1 MVRLDQEVPD
11 QISPFQLPNYKEVQ
25 YLKTN
30 YYHVAAQDVL
40 NNLGVT
46 EDGLQGSEAQKRLQ
60 KYGSNELASE
70 KRTSILQKF
79 INQFKDLMIIILL
92 IATVISALIGE
103 LSDAVIILLVV
114 VLNAA
119 FGVFQESK
127 AENAI
132 AALQKMAT
140 PYTRVKRDGQI
151 QQIPSNEIT
160 VGDIV
165 LLEAGDV
172 VPADAR
178 IIKAHNLKIEE
189 SALTGESVPSDKQST
204 ILTEEKPG
212 IGDQHNMAFLNTNVT
227 YGTAQAVVTA
237 VGMDT
242 QVGKIAD
249 MISGVE
255 QTTTPL
261 QKNITHLSKILSIL
275 ILVIAAIIFLFGT
288 VTGRETPFDMLLTA
302 ISLAVAAIP
311 EGLPAI
317 VTITLALGTQSMS
330 KRNALVRKLPAVET
344 LGTTE
349 IIASDKTGTLTQ
361 NKMTVE
367 QIFTDQKLKTI
378 KDYSL
383 PLSSRRASTMI
394 LANDAQKSK
403 DGLLGDPTETALI
416 QYFLNKHDDIE
427 KVEREYERI
436 DSIPFDSERKMM
448 SAIVKS
454 EQGNVYCLTKGAVD
468 VLLKRATKI
477 LDNGKVRALTATDR
491 EKIIDTNSHLAHQAL
506 RILAYAYKPV
516 TKIASTATSDVYEKD
531 LIFVGL
537 TGMID
542 PERPEV
548 KGAVKEAKQ
557 AGIRPLMITGDH
569 KDTASAI
576 AERLGII
583 QEGDTKGVITG
594 ADLDNMSDGQL
605 RKQIGEYSVYARVS
619 PEHKVRIVNAW
630 QSHGKIVAMTG
641 DGVNDAPALKKADI
655 GVGMGITGTE
665 VSKGAADIVLAD
677 DNFATIIT
685 AVEEGR
691 KVFANIQ
698 KAVQY
703 LLSANLGE
711 VLTLSLMTFANW
723 GIFFPVQILWINLVT
738 DTFPAIALGVEKGEP
753 DAMEHK
759 PRGENST
766 FLSNGVGSSI
776 IYQGIV
782 ESVLTLGVYLLSI
795 LFPVHGTSAMI
806 HADALTMSFITL
818 GMLQLAHAFNCKS
831 VHRSIFAKHTF
842 NNVPFNWAI
851 LGSAF
856 LLGATIFIPGFN
868 SVFHVTELNVA
879 QWSMILLAVI
889 MMILVVEIVKYIQR
903 KTVYKNL

>member
-1 MVRLDQEVPD
+1 M
-11 QISPFQLPNYKEVQ
+11 NA
-25 YLKTN
+25 N
-30 YYHVAAQDVL
+30 YYQDPTQDVL
-40 NNLGVT
+40 KKLDVT
-46 EDGLQGSEAQKRLQ
+46 QDGLTERQAEDRLQ
-60 KYGSNELASE
+60 KYGKNELAGE
-70 KRTSILQKF
+70 KRTTILQKF

-92 IATVISALIGE
+92 IATVISLLIGE
-103 LSDAVIILLVV
+103 ASDALIIFLVV

-132 AALQKMAT
+132 DALQEMTT
-140 PYTRVKRDGQI
+140 PYTRIRRAGQI
-151 QQIPSNEIT
+151 QQIQSNNVT
-160 VGDIV
+160 LGDII

-178 IIKAHNLKIEE
+178 IIEAHNLKIEE
-189 SALTGESVPSDKQST
+189 SALTGESVPTEKNSE
-204 ILTEEKPG
+204 ILTDEKAG
-212 IGDQHNMAFLNTNVT
+212 IGDQDNMAFMNTNVT
-227 YGTAQAVVTA
+227 YGTAEAVVTGI
-237 VGMDT
+237 GMET
-242 QVGKIAD
+242 QVGQIAG

-261 QKNITHLSKILSIL
+261 QKNINHLSKILSIL
-275 ILVIAAIIFLFGT
+275 ILVIAAVIFIFGT
-288 VTGRETPFDMLLTA
+288 ATGRETPFDMLLTA

-317 VTITLALGTQSMS
+317 VTITLALGTQTMS

-367 QIFTDQKLKTI
+367 QIFTDQKLMKVS
-378 KDYSL
+378 DYAL
-383 PLSSRRASTMI
+383 PLSSRMASIML
-394 LANDAQKSK
+394 LANDSKRTK

-416 QYFLNKHDDIE
+416 QYFIDKKDDPAEI
-427 KVEREYERI
+427 KQQYKRL
-436 DSIPFDSERKMM
+436 DSVPFDSDRKLM
-448 SAIVKS
+448 SAIVKNKD
-454 EQGNVYCLTKGAVD
+454 GKIYCLTKGAVD
-468 VLLKRATKI
+468 VLLKRTTKI
-477 LDNGKVRALTATDR
+477 AVDGQVRDITPADR
-491 EKIIDTNSHLAHQAL
+491 QKIEDTNSRLAHRAL
-506 RILAYAYKPV
+506 RVLAYAYKPV
-516 TKIASTATSDVYEKD
+516 EKVAQQATSEAYEND

-548 KGAVKEAKQ
+548 EDAVKEAKA

-569 KDTASAI
+569 KETAQAI
-576 AERLGII
+576 AARLGII
-583 QEGDTKGVITG
+583 EKGDDQGVITG
-594 ADLDNMSDGQL
+594 SELDELSDEEL
-605 RKQIGEYSVYARVS
+605 RQNVDKYSVYARVS
-619 PEHKVRIVNAW
+619 PEHKVRIVKAW

-641 DGVNDAPALKKADI
+641 DGVNDAPALKTADI

-711 VLTLSLMTFANW
+711 VLTLSIMTFANW
-723 GIFFPVQILWINLVT
+723 DIFLPVQILWINLVT
-738 DTFPAIALGVEKGEP
+738 DTFPAIALGVEEGEP

-759 PRGENST
+759 PRGEKST

-776 IYQGIV
+776 IYQGIL
-782 ESVLTLGVYLLSI
+782 ESFLTLGVYLLAI
-795 LFPVHGTSAMI
+795 LDPVHQSSDMV

-818 GMLQLAHAFNCKS
+818 GMLQLGHAFNCKS
-831 VHRSIFAKHTF
+831 IHRSIFTTKTF
-842 NNVPFNWAI
+842 ENRFFNWAI
-851 LGSAF
+851 LGSGV
-856 LLGATIFIPGFN
+856 LLAATIFIPGFN
-868 SVFHVTELNVA
+868 NIFHVTTLNLT
-879 QWSMILLAVI
+879 QWGIIFGAVFLMIVI
-889 MMILVVEIVKYIQR
+889 VEVVKLVQR

>member
-1 MVRLDQEVPD
+1 M
-11 QISPFQLPNYKEVQ
+11 NA
-25 YLKTN
+25 N
-30 YYHVAAQDVL
+30 YYQDPTQDVL
-40 NNLGVT
+40 KKLDVT
-46 EDGLQGSEAQKRLQ
+46 QDGLTERQAEDRLQ
-60 KYGSNELASE
+60 KYGKNELAGE
-70 KRTSILQKF
+70 KRTTILQKF

-92 IATVISALIGE
+92 IATGISLLIGE
-103 LSDAVIILLVV
+103 ASDALIIFLVV

-132 AALQKMAT
+132 DALQEMTT
-140 PYTRVKRDGQI
+140 PYTRVRRAGQI
-151 QQIPSNEIT
+151 QQIQSNNVT
-160 VGDIV
+160 LGDII

-178 IIKAHNLKIEE
+178 IIEAHNLKIEE
-189 SALTGESVPSDKQST
+189 SALTGESVPTEKNSD
-204 ILTEEKPG
+204 ILTDEKIG
-212 IGDQHNMAFLNTNVT
+212 IGDQNNMAFMNTNVT
-227 YGTAQAVVTA
+227 YGTAEAVVTGI
-237 VGMDT
+237 GMET
-242 QVGKIAD
+242 QVGQIAG

-261 QKNITHLSKILSIL
+261 QKNINHLSKILSIL
-275 ILVIAAIIFLFGT
+275 ILVIAAVIFIFGT

-317 VTITLALGTQSMS
+317 VTITLALGTQTMS

-367 QIFTDQKLKTI
+367 QIFTDQKLMKVS
-378 KDYSL
+378 DYAL
-383 PLSSRRASTMI
+383 PLSSRMASIML
-394 LANDAQKSK
+394 LANDSKRTK

-416 QYFLNKHDDIE
+416 QYFIDKKDDPAEIE
-427 KVEREYERI
+427 QQYERL
-436 DSIPFDSERKMM
+436 DSVPFDSDRKLM
-448 SAIVKS
+448 SAIVKNKD
-454 EQGNVYCLTKGAVD
+454 GKIYCLTKGAVD
-468 VLLKRATKI
+468 VLLKRTTKI
-477 LDNGKVRALTATDR
+477 AVDGQVRDITAADR
-491 EKIIDTNSHLAHQAL
+491 QKIEDTNSRLAHRAL
-506 RILAYAYKPV
+506 RVLAYAYKPV
-516 TKIASTATSDVYEKD
+516 EKVAQQATSETYEND

-548 KGAVKEAKQ
+548 EDAVKEAKA

-569 KDTASAI
+569 KETAQAI
-576 AERLGII
+576 AVRLGII
-583 QEGDTKGVITG
+583 EKGDDQGVITG
-594 ADLDNMSDGQL
+594 NELDELSDEEL
-605 RKQIGEYSVYARVS
+605 RQNVDKYSVYARVS
-619 PEHKVRIVNAW
+619 PEHKVRIVKAW

-641 DGVNDAPALKKADI
+641 DGVNDAPALKTADI

-711 VLTLSLMTFANW
+711 VLTLSIMTFANW
-723 GIFFPVQILWINLVT
+723 DIFLPVQILWINLVT
-738 DTFPAIALGVEKGEP
+738 DTFPAIALGVEEGEP

-759 PRGENST
+759 PRGEKST

-776 IYQGIV
+776 IYQGIL
-782 ESVLTLGVYLLSI
+782 ESFLTLGVYLLAI
-795 LFPVHGTSAMI
+795 LYPVHQSSDMV

-818 GMLQLAHAFNCKS
+818 GMLQLGHAFNCKS
-831 VHRSIFAKHTF
+831 IHRSIFTTKTF
-842 NNVPFNWAI
+842 ENHFFNWAI
-851 LGSAF
+851 LGSGV
-856 LLGATIFIPGFN
+856 LLAATIFIPGFN
-868 SVFHVTELNVA
+868 NIFHVTTLNLT
-879 QWSMILLAVI
+879 QWEIIFGAVLLMIVI
-889 MMILVVEIVKYIQR
+889 VEVVKLVQR

>member
-1 MVRLDQEVPD
+1 M
-11 QISPFQLPNYKEVQ
+11 NA
-25 YLKTN
+25 N
-30 YYHVAAQDVL
+30 YYQDPTQDVL
-40 NNLGVT
+40 KKLDVT
-46 EDGLQGSEAQKRLQ
+46 QDGLTERQAEDRLQ
-60 KYGSNELASE
+60 KYGKNELAGE
-70 KRTSILQKF
+70 KRTTILQKF

-92 IATVISALIGE
+92 IATVISLLIGE
-103 LSDAVIILLVV
+103 ASDALIIFLVV

-132 AALQKMAT
+132 DALQEMTT
-140 PYTRVKRDGQI
+140 PYTRVRRAGQI
-151 QQIPSNEIT
+151 QQIQSNNVT
-160 VGDIV
+160 LGDII

-178 IIKAHNLKIEE
+178 IIEAHNLKIEE
-189 SALTGESVPSDKQST
+189 SALTGESVPTEKNSE
-204 ILTEEKPG
+204 ILTDEKAG
-212 IGDQHNMAFLNTNVT
+212 IGDQDNMAFMNTNVT
-227 YGTAQAVVTA
+227 YGTAEAVVTGI
-237 VGMDT
+237 GMET
-242 QVGKIAD
+242 QVGQIAG

-261 QKNITHLSKILSIL
+261 QKNINHLSKILSVL
-275 ILVIAAIIFLFGT
+275 ILVIAAVIFIFGT
-288 VTGRETPFDMLLTA
+288 VTGRETAFDMLLTA

-317 VTITLALGTQSMS
+317 VTITLALGTQTMS

-367 QIFTDQKLKTI
+367 QIFTDQKLMKVS
-378 KDYSL
+378 DYAL
-383 PLSSRRASTMI
+383 PLSSRMASIML
-394 LANDAQKSK
+394 LANDSKRTK

-416 QYFLNKHDDIE
+416 QYFIDKKDDPAEIE
-427 KVEREYERI
+427 QQYERL
-436 DSIPFDSERKMM
+436 DSVPFDSDRKLM
-448 SAIVKS
+448 SAIVKNKDG
-454 EQGNVYCLTKGAVD
+454 EIYCLTKGAVD
-468 VLLKRATKI
+468 VLLKRTTKI
-477 LDNGKVRALTATDR
+477 AVDGQVRDITAADR
-491 EKIIDTNSHLAHQAL
+491 QKIEDTNSRLAHRAL
-506 RILAYAYKPV
+506 RVLAYAYKPV
-516 TKIASTATSDVYEKD
+516 EKVAQQATSETYESD

-548 KGAVKEAKQ
+548 EDAVKEAKA

-569 KDTASAI
+569 KETAQAI
-576 AERLGII
+576 AARLGII
-583 QEGDTKGVITG
+583 EKGDDQGVITG
-594 ADLDNMSDGQL
+594 SELDELSDEEL
-605 RKQIGEYSVYARVS
+605 RQNVDKYSVYARVS
-619 PEHKVRIVNAW
+619 PEHKVRIVKAW

-641 DGVNDAPALKKADI
+641 DGVNDAPALKTADI

-711 VLTLSLMTFANW
+711 VLTLSIMTFANW
-723 GIFFPVQILWINLVT
+723 DIFLPVQILWINLVT
-738 DTFPAIALGVEKGEP
+738 DTFPAIALGVEEGEP

-759 PRGENST
+759 PRGEKST

-776 IYQGIV
+776 IYQGIL
-782 ESVLTLGVYLLSI
+782 ESFLTLGVYLLAI
-795 LFPVHGTSAMI
+795 LYPVHQSSDMV

-818 GMLQLAHAFNCKS
+818 GMLQLGHAFNCKS
-831 VHRSIFAKHTF
+831 IHRSIFTTKTF
-842 NNVPFNWAI
+842 ENRFFNWAI
-851 LGSAF
+851 LGSGV
-856 LLGATIFIPGFN
+856 LLAATIFIPGFN
-868 SVFHVTELNVA
+868 NIFHVTTLNLT
-879 QWSMILLAVI
+879 QWGIIFAAVLLMIVI
-889 MMILVVEIVKYIQR
+889 VEVVKLVQR

>member
-1 MVRLDQEVPD
+1 M
-11 QISPFQLPNYKEVQ
+11 NA
-25 YLKTN
+25 N
-30 YYHVAAQDVL
+30 YYQDPTQDVL
-40 NNLGVT
+40 KKLDVT
-46 EDGLQGSEAQKRLQ
+46 QDGLTERQAEDRLQ
-60 KYGSNELASE
+60 KYGKNELAGE
-70 KRTSILQKF
+70 KRTTILQKF

-92 IATVISALIGE
+92 IATGISLLIGE
-103 LSDAVIILLVV
+103 ASDALIIFLVV

-132 AALQKMAT
+132 DALQEMTT
-140 PYTRVKRDGQI
+140 PYTRVRRAGQI
-151 QQIPSNEIT
+151 QQIQSNNVT
-160 VGDIV
+160 LGDII

-178 IIKAHNLKIEE
+178 IIEAHNLKIEE
-189 SALTGESVPSDKQST
+189 SALTGESVPTEKNSD
-204 ILTEEKPG
+204 ILTDEKIG
-212 IGDQHNMAFLNTNVT
+212 IGDQNNMAFMNTNVT
-227 YGTAQAVVTA
+227 YGTAEAVVTGI
-237 VGMDT
+237 GMET
-242 QVGKIAD
+242 QVGQIAG

-261 QKNITHLSKILSIL
+261 QKNINHLSKILSIL
-275 ILVIAAIIFLFGT
+275 ILVIAAVIFIFGT
-288 VTGRETPFDMLLTA
+288 ATGRETPFDMLLTA

-317 VTITLALGTQSMS
+317 VTITLALGTQTMS

-367 QIFTDQKLKTI
+367 QIFTDQKLMKVS
-378 KDYSL
+378 DYAL
-383 PLSSRRASTMI
+383 PLSSRMASIML
-394 LANDAQKSK
+394 LANDSKRTK

-416 QYFLNKHDDIE
+416 QYFIDKKDDPAEIE
-427 KVEREYERI
+427 QQYKRL
-436 DSIPFDSERKMM
+436 DSVPFDSDRKLM
-448 SAIVKS
+448 SAIVKNKD
-454 EQGNVYCLTKGAVD
+454 GKIYCLTKGAVD
-468 VLLKRATKI
+468 VLLKRTTKI
-477 LDNGKVRALTATDR
+477 AVDGQVRDITPADR
-491 EKIIDTNSHLAHQAL
+491 QKIEDTNSRLAHRAL
-506 RILAYAYKPV
+506 RVLAYAYKPV
-516 TKIASTATSDVYEKD
+516 EKVAQQATSEAYEND

-548 KGAVKEAKQ
+548 EDAVKEAKA

-569 KDTASAI
+569 KETAQAI
-576 AERLGII
+576 AVRLGII
-583 QEGDTKGVITG
+583 EKGDDQGVITG
-594 ADLDNMSDGQL
+594 NELDELSDEEL
-605 RKQIGEYSVYARVS
+605 RQNVDKYSVYARVS
-619 PEHKVRIVNAW
+619 PEHKVRIVKAW

-641 DGVNDAPALKKADI
+641 DGVNDAPALKTADI

-711 VLTLSLMTFANW
+711 VLTLSIMTFANW
-723 GIFFPVQILWINLVT
+723 DIFLPVQILWINLVT
-738 DTFPAIALGVEKGEP
+738 DTFPAIALGVEEGEP

-759 PRGENST
+759 PRGEKST

-776 IYQGIV
+776 IYQGIL
-782 ESVLTLGVYLLSI
+782 ESFLTLGVYLLAI
-795 LFPVHGTSAMI
+795 LYPVHQSSDMV

-818 GMLQLAHAFNCKS
+818 GMLQLGHAFNCKS
-831 VHRSIFAKHTF
+831 IHRSIFTTKTF
-842 NNVPFNWAI
+842 ENHFFNWAI
-851 LGSAF
+851 LGSGV
-856 LLGATIFIPGFN
+856 LLAATIFIPGFKN
-868 SVFHVTELNVA
+868 IFHVTTLNLT
-879 QWSMILLAVI
+879 QWEIIFGAMLLMIVI
-889 MMILVVEIVKYIQR
+889 VEVVKLVQR

>member
-1 MVRLDQEVPD
+1 M
-11 QISPFQLPNYKEVQ
+11 NA
-25 YLKTN
+25 N
-30 YYHVAAQDVL
+30 YYQDPTQDVL
-40 NNLGVT
+40 KKLDVT
-46 EDGLQGSEAQKRLQ
+46 QDGLTERQAEDRLQ
-60 KYGSNELASE
+60 KYGKNELAGE
-70 KRTSILQKF
+70 KRTTILQKF

-92 IATVISALIGE
+92 IATVISLLIGE
-103 LSDAVIILLVV
+103 ASDALIIFLVV

-132 AALQKMAT
+132 DALQEMTT
-140 PYTRVKRDGQI
+140 PYTRVRRAGQI
-151 QQIPSNEIT
+151 QQIQSNNVT
-160 VGDIV
+160 LGDII

-178 IIKAHNLKIEE
+178 IIEAHNLKIEE
-189 SALTGESVPSDKQST
+189 SALTGESVPTEKNSD
-204 ILTEEKPG
+204 ILTDEKAG
-212 IGDQHNMAFLNTNVT
+212 IGDQDNMAFMNTNVT
-227 YGTAQAVVTA
+227 YGTAEAVVTGI
-237 VGMDT
+237 GMET
-242 QVGKIAD
+242 QVGQIAG

-261 QKNITHLSKILSIL
+261 QKNINHLSKILSVL
-275 ILVIAAIIFLFGT
+275 ILVIAAVIFIFGT

-317 VTITLALGTQSMS
+317 VTITLALGTQTMS

-367 QIFTDQKLKTI
+367 QIFTDQKLMKVS
-378 KDYSL
+378 DYAL
-383 PLSSRRASTMI
+383 PLSSRMASIML
-394 LANDAQKSK
+394 LANDSKRTK

-416 QYFLNKHDDIE
+416 QYFIDKKDDPAEIE
-427 KVEREYERI
+427 QQYERL
-436 DSIPFDSERKMM
+436 DSVPFDSDRKLM
-448 SAIVKS
+448 SAIVKNKDG
-454 EQGNVYCLTKGAVD
+454 EIYCLTKGAVD
-468 VLLKRATKI
+468 VLLKRTTKI
-477 LDNGKVRALTATDR
+477 AVDGQVRDITAADR
-491 EKIIDTNSHLAHQAL
+491 QKIEDTNSRLAHRAL
-506 RILAYAYKPV
+506 RVLAYAYKPV
-516 TKIASTATSDVYEKD
+516 EKVAQQATSETYESD

-548 KGAVKEAKQ
+548 EDAVKEAKA

-569 KDTASAI
+569 KETAQAI
-576 AERLGII
+576 AARLGII
-583 QEGDTKGVITG
+583 EKGDDQGVITG
-594 ADLDNMSDGQL
+594 NELDELSDEEL
-605 RKQIGEYSVYARVS
+605 RQNVDKYSVYARVS
-619 PEHKVRIVNAW
+619 PEHKVRIVKAW

-641 DGVNDAPALKKADI
+641 DGVNDAPALKTADI

-711 VLTLSLMTFANW
+711 VLTLSIMTFANW
-723 GIFFPVQILWINLVT
+723 DIFLPVQILWINLVT
-738 DTFPAIALGVEKGEP
+738 DTFPAIALGVEEGEP

-759 PRGENST
+759 PRGEKST

-776 IYQGIV
+776 IYQGIL
-782 ESVLTLGVYLLSI
+782 ESFLTLGVYLLAI
-795 LFPVHGTSAMI
+795 LDPVHQSSDMV

-818 GMLQLAHAFNCKS
+818 GMLQLGHAFNCKS
-831 VHRSIFAKHTF
+831 IHRSIFTTKTF
-842 NNVPFNWAI
+842 ENRFFNWAI
-851 LGSAF
+851 LGSGV
-856 LLGATIFIPGFN
+856 LLAATIFIPGFN
-868 SVFHVTELNVA
+868 NIFHVTTLNLT
-879 QWSMILLAVI
+879 QWGIIFGAVLLMIVI
-889 MMILVVEIVKYIQR
+889 VEVVKLVQR